1 MDDMKDFPLSTRRRC
16 RHAQSVYRVYANQIA
31 FLIEQF
37 GSYKVEKGQFI
48 FRDQSIAGRYSALA
62 AAAKRVAEVETEGQ
76 QLTRLQTEGW
86 ERFVVGH
93 DKLAAPGRGEAG
105 ICRAELDNIGDTDRA
120 RAWLWPNWRL
130 AKHNHEH
137 S

>member
-1 MDDMKDFPLSTRRRC
+1 MLSAR
-16 RHAQSVYRVYANQIA
+16 AESYRVYANQVA

-76 QLTRLQTEGW
+76 QLLRLQTEGW
-86 ERFVVGH
+86 ERFVAGH
-93 DKLAAPGRGEAG
+93 DKLAGPGRGG
-105 ICRAELDNIGDTDRA
+105 GNLPR
-120 RAWLWPNWRL
+120 
-130 AKHNHEH
+130 
-137 S
+137 